1 MFSKILGGLISKA
14 PILDSDQD
22 VTVLL
27 APTSLLLP
35 DPNACV
41 IIFYFFPSSSLNS
54 PFSVLPILK
63 VLSELIPGVA
73 LESVYAEIEKEGTD
87 LHKMISS
94 LLEKTVAEKKGKVPF
109 GMYG

>member
-1 MFSKILGGLISKA
+1 MSPFFLLQLVCYYLILTRVLLLLFDFFSIISK
-14 PILDSDQD
+14 L
-22 VTVLL
+22 
-27 APTSLLLP
+27 
-35 DPNACV
+35 
-41 IIFYFFPSSSLNS
+41 
-54 PFSVLPILK
+54 FSVLPILK
-63 VLSELIPGVA
+63 VLSELIPGVE

>member
-1 MFSKILGGLISKA
+1 M
-14 PILDSDQD
+14 
-22 VTVLL
+22 TVLL

-35 DPNACV
+35 DPNAYAQ
-41 IIFYFFPSSSLNS
+41 FYSFNYLLNS
-54 PFSVLPILK
+54 NFCRVLPILK
-63 VLSELIPGVA
+63 ILSELVPGVE

-87 LHKMISS
+87 LHKLISS